1 MSDEIEDESIEQ
13 ASIEELG
20 EIDEILK
27 EATPEFVE
35 ELKSISADNLNNKD
49 IGLPTEEE
57 VLKKDKWFYR
67 FWFGLDT
74 KKQLLVVVGVFMLFV
89 ALPLLLLSVLGI
101 FTPSFLI
108 ARQTSF
114 ESWADEV
121 IVLDSKAKQKDLME
135 LFLTDQFFLEIP
147 EQIFPI
153 KPRADIRI
161 GRFSFYMELIDRK
174 DVPFFENHYE
184 EIVEILGRT
193 LKQYS
198 FEDFKGIEGK
208 EEMRKILLASLNS
221 KLQKKIRN
229 IRYKLLVF

>member
-1 MSDEIEDESIEQ
+1 MSQEIEDSIED
-13 ASIEELG
+13 ASTEELG
-20 EIDEILK
+20 EIDEILE
-27 EATPEFVE
+27 EADPEFINQ
-35 ELKSISADNLNNKD
+35 LKSISAENLNHQD

-57 VLKKDKWFYR
+57 VLKKDRWFYR

-74 KKQLLVVVGVFMLFV
+74 GKQLLVVLGAFIVFV
-89 ALPLLLLSVLGI
+89 ALPLILLSVLGI

-114 ESWADEV
+114 ENWADEM
-121 IVLDSKAKQKDLME
+121 IVLDSKVKQKDLME

-147 EQIFPI
+147 EQVFPI

-161 GRFSFYMELIDRK
+161 GRFAFYMELLDRQN
-174 DVPFFENHYE
+174 VPYFESHYE
-184 EIVEILGRT
+184 EIIEILGRT
-193 LKQYS
+193 LKQYT

-221 KLQKKIRN
+221 KLQIKIKN